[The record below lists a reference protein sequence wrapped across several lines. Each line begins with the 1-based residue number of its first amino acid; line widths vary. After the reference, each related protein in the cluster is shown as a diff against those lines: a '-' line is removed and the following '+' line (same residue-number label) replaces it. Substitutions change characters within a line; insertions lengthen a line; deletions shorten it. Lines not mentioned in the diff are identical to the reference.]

1 MTKRYNNYHSH
12 SCMSNIRSLDCVV
25 KPIEYINR
33 AKELDGDKA
42 IYFTGEHG
50 WQGDIFTS
58 YTLCKENNV
67 KMLVSAEVY
76 YVENRLEKD
85 KNNYHLMMIAKNEE
99 GRKDLNRIL
108 SEANKS
114 GFYYK
119 PRIDNELLFSIN
131 PNNMI
136 ITTACVAS
144 RLRNE
149 EGLDDWIVQMKEY
162 FGNNFYLEVQ
172 NHNEE
177 VQKKHNEKI
186 LRLSEKYNIQIIHA
200 NDSHYI
206 YPEDAKYRDLFL
218 KAKGIVYEDESNFI
232 LDYPT
237 YDEIVKRYEIQGI
250 LSDNQIKSALDN
262 TLIFD
267 SFEGITID
275 TEIKMPHI
283 CENPKQELRDI
294 INKEWSERELNEID
308 EKDIDKYLNAI
319 REEIQIIEDTNMSEY
334 FVLDYK
340 IMKRGKEKYGGCL
353 TKTGRGSS
361 PSFYINK
368 LLRFTDIDRLTSPVK
383 LYPSRFMS
391 TTRILESKSLPDIDM
406 NTASPEPYIQ
416 ASKDILGEDGVYYMV
431 AYKPLQDAS
440 AFRLWCKANDMNI
453 KDYDDVAKNLEEY
466 EDNPKWK
473 DIIEESKRFK
483 GVVESVA
490 PSPCSFLLLDKPI
503 SEEIGLI
510 KVGDI
515 YCCCLDGYNCDRYKY
530 LKNDI
535 LTVSVW
541 KIIKEVC
548 DLIGIDI
555 PTIKELENLLD
566 DKTYS
571 MYELGLTCT
580 LNQADSDF
588 ATPLFK
594 KFAPKSIAEVAQ
606 MVCMIRPGAASML
619 DDFIQRKPYTTGF
632 EELDELLIDSQ
643 GRMCYQESVM
653 SFLIWLGIPESE
665 SYGVLKKIAK
675 KKFTKKELEE
685 LHEQLIEGWIKKIG
699 STDGFQKMWDI
710 VEANASYSFNS
721 SHSLSVGLDSL
732 YGAYLKSHYPLQYY
746 TVVFNNYEGDTER
759 TAKLTEELKYFNIE
773 LKSPKFRYSKAE
785 YSFDEK
791 SNAIYKSVSSI
802 KFLNPTVAEQLY
814 SLRDNEYPTF
824 TNLLMDI
831 KEKTSCNTRQLDIL
845 VRLDFFQEFG
855 KRAKL
860 LEVVNIFNQLYGKK
874 QIKKDKLICK
884 EELVRQYATTETDKI
899 FKGIDMIGLIK
910 HLESNLPNEDI
921 TIKEIIKA
929 ELEYTGVSN
938 YRNNDLEEGTL
949 IVVGVDTKYSPKLKF
964 LNPLTGNTENVKISK
979 KVFKNQTLE
988 IGDMIIV
995 YGIDEKPKKTKVD
1008 GKWVETGE
1016 YEYWLSDYQI
1026 ISQD

>member
-1 MTKRYNNYHSH
+1 MIKRYNNYHKH
-12 SCMSNIRSLDCVV
+12 TCMSNIRSLDCVV

-33 AKELDGDKA
+33 AKELDGEKA
-42 IYFTGEHG
+42 IYFTTEHG
-50 WQGDIFTS
+50 WQSDVFTA

-67 KMLVSAEVY
+67 KMLVGAEVY

-85 KNNYHLMMIAKNEE
+85 KSNYHLVLIAKNND

-119 PRIDNELLFSIN
+119 PRIDDELLFSIN

-144 RLRNE
+144 RLRKD
-149 EGLDDWIVQMKEY
+149 EGLDDWVMQMKNY
-162 FGNNFYLEVQ
+162 FKDNFYLEVQ

-177 VQKKHNEKI
+177 VQKKHNKKI
-186 LRLSEKYNIQIIHA
+186 LELSKKYNIQIIHA

-237 YDEIVKRYEIQGI
+237 YDEIVKRYRKQGI
-250 LSDNQIKSALDN
+250 LSDDEIKQSLEN

-267 SFEGITID
+267 NFEGITID

-294 INKEWSERELNEID
+294 INREWSEREVNEID
-308 EKDIDKYLNAI
+308 SNRIDEYLEAI
-319 REEIQIIEDTNMSEY
+319 REEMQIIEDTNMSEY

-340 IMKRGKEKYGGCL
+340 IMKLGKEKYGGVL
-353 TKTGRGSS
+353 TRTGRGSA
-361 PSFYINK
+361 PSFYVNK
-368 LLRFTDIDRLTSPVK
+368 LLRFTDIDRLSSSVK
-383 LYPSRFMS
+383 LFPSRFMS
-391 TTRILESKSLPDIDM
+391 TVRILETKSLPDIDM
-406 NTASPEPYIQ
+406 NTADPKPYIQ

-440 AFRLWCKANDMNI
+440 AFRLWCKANDMDI
-453 KDYDDVAKNLEEY
+453 KDYDEIAKNLEEY
-466 EDNPKWK
+466 ENNPKWK

-483 GVVESVA
+483 GVVESIS

-515 YCCCLDGYNCDRYKY
+515 YCCCLDGYNCDKYKF
-530 LKNDI
+530 LKNDL

-541 KIIKEVC
+541 KIIKETC
-548 DLIGIDI
+548 DLIGIEI

-566 DKTYS
+566 EKTYS

-594 KFAPKSIAEVAQ
+594 RFSPKDIAEVAQ
-606 MVCMIRPGAASML
+606 MVAILRPGAASML
-619 DDFIQRKPYTTGF
+619 DDFIERRPYTTGF
-632 EELDELLIDSQ
+632 DVLDNLLKDSK
-643 GRMCYQESVM
+643 GRMLYQESVM
-653 SFLIWLGIPESE
+653 SFLIWLGIPESD

-675 KKFTKKELEE
+675 KKFTEKELEE
-685 LHEQLIEGWIKKIG
+685 LHEQLTKGWTDKIG
-699 STDGFQKMWDI
+699 TEDGFSTMWQI
-710 VEANASYSFNS
+710 VEDNAKYSFNS

-759 TAKLTEELKYFNIE
+759 TAKLTEELKYFNIN
-773 LKSPKFRYSKAE
+773 LKQPKFRYAQSG
-785 YSFDEK
+785 YSMDK
-791 SNAIYKSVSSI
+791 DTNTIYKGLSSI
-802 KFLNPTVAEQLY
+802 KYLNSRVADELY
-814 SLRDNEYPTF
+814 SLRDNQYVSF
-824 TNLLMDI
+824 IDLLIDL
-831 KEKTSCNTRQLDIL
+831 KSTSINSRQLDIL
-845 VRLDFFQEFG
+845 CKLDFFSEFG
-855 KRAKL
+855 KRQYL
-860 LEVVNIFNQLYGKK
+860 LDTIEIFNKLYSKK
-874 QIKKDKLICK
+874 TFKKDSLPISENIMRKFANKESDKQFRDVDTLGLCK
-884 EELVRQYATTETDKI
+884 FLVSTI
-899 FKGIDMIGLIK
+899 
-910 HLESNLPNEDI
+910 PNEDME
-921 TIKEIIKA
+921 IKDIIKA
-929 ELEYTGVSN
+929 ELEFYGSTS
-938 YRNNDLEEGTL
+938 YMNDELEEGVL
-949 IVVGVDTKYSPKLKF
+949 IATAIDVKYSPKIRF
-964 LNPLTGNTENVKISK
+964 LNPHTGNSQVLKINK
-979 KVFKNQTLE
+979 KTFKRNPLE
-988 IGDMIIV
+988 LGDMIMV
-995 YGIDEKPKKTKVD
+995 YGLTEKFKKTKID
-1008 GKWVETGE
+1008 DKWVETNE
-1016 YEYWLSDYQI
+1016 SEYWLDNYEI
-1026 ISQD
+1026 ID

>member
-131 PNNMI
+131 PNNMV

-149 EGLDDWIVQMKEY
+149 EGLDDWIIQMKEY

-177 VQKKHNEKI
+177 VQKKHNKKV

-267 SFEGITID
+267 SFESITID

-283 CENPKQELRDI
+283 CENPKQELRNI
-294 INKEWSERELNEID
+294 INKEWSERELNEVD

-391 TTRILESKSLPDIDM
+391 TTRILESKSLPD
-406 NTASPEPYIQ
+406 
-416 ASKDILGEDGVYYMV
+416 
-431 AYKPLQDAS
+431 
-440 AFRLWCKANDMNI
+440 
-453 KDYDDVAKNLEEY
+453 
-466 EDNPKWK
+466 
-473 DIIEESKRFK
+473 
-483 GVVESVA
+483 
-490 PSPCSFLLLDKPI
+490 
-503 SEEIGLI
+503 
-510 KVGDI
+510 
-515 YCCCLDGYNCDRYKY
+515 
-530 LKNDI
+530 
-535 LTVSVW
+535 
-541 KIIKEVC
+541 
-548 DLIGIDI
+548 
-555 PTIKELENLLD
+555 
-566 DKTYS
+566 
-571 MYELGLTCT
+571 
-580 LNQADSDF
+580 
-588 ATPLFK
+588 
-594 KFAPKSIAEVAQ
+594 
-606 MVCMIRPGAASML
+606 
-619 DDFIQRKPYTTGF
+619 
-632 EELDELLIDSQ
+632 
-643 GRMCYQESVM
+643 
-653 SFLIWLGIPESE
+653 
-665 SYGVLKKIAK
+665 
-675 KKFTKKELEE
+675 
-685 LHEQLIEGWIKKIG
+685 
-699 STDGFQKMWDI
+699 
-710 VEANASYSFNS
+710 
-721 SHSLSVGLDSL
+721 
-732 YGAYLKSHYPLQYY
+732 
-746 TVVFNNYEGDTER
+746 
-759 TAKLTEELKYFNIE
+759 
-773 LKSPKFRYSKAE
+773 
-785 YSFDEK
+785 
-791 SNAIYKSVSSI
+791 
-802 KFLNPTVAEQLY
+802 
-814 SLRDNEYPTF
+814 
-824 TNLLMDI
+824 
-831 KEKTSCNTRQLDIL
+831 
-845 VRLDFFQEFG
+845 
-855 KRAKL
+855 
-860 LEVVNIFNQLYGKK
+860 
-874 QIKKDKLICK
+874 
-884 EELVRQYATTETDKI
+884 
-899 FKGIDMIGLIK
+899 
-910 HLESNLPNEDI
+910 
-921 TIKEIIKA
+921 
-929 ELEYTGVSN
+929 
-938 YRNNDLEEGTL
+938 
-949 IVVGVDTKYSPKLKF
+949 
-964 LNPLTGNTENVKISK
+964 
-979 KVFKNQTLE
+979 
-988 IGDMIIV
+988 
-995 YGIDEKPKKTKVD
+995 
-1008 GKWVETGE
+1008 
-1016 YEYWLSDYQI
+1016 
-1026 ISQD
+1026 